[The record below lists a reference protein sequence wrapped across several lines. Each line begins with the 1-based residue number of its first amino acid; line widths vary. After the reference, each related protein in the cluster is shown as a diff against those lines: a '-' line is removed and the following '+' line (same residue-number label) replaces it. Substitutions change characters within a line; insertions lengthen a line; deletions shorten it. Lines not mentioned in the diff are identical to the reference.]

1 MDKKFF
7 NVILLGIA
15 FMLIFTAFQT
25 GGMIQVSHQTLWFT
39 FKNVFLMFD
48 RKQLLIVLK

>member
-1 MDKKFF
+1 MDKNFV

-25 GGMIQVSHQTLWFT
+25 GGMIQVSHQIL
-39 FKNVFLMFD
+39 
-48 RKQLLIVLK
+48 